1 MTIEAKNY
9 ERLVGNLPGF
19 SPPQIEQHLKLYQGY
34 VKKINE
40 IRAEIEKIPSPRQGE
55 LNFST
60 GSFPSSSGASRC
72 LTMACYLHE
81 MYFDNLGGS
90 RGAPESDLA
99 RAIEGS
105 FGSQSNW
112 EEDLRA
118 CAETATGGWVL
129 LTYDRIDGK
138 LHHNQV
144 WEHSNG
150 IMINQEHLLALDT
163 WEHAFMIDFGTDK
176 KSYLGAFLQNVTWKV
191 VADDSPGGRQEHEP
205 PSVSSRSRSRPP
217 GYRSLRRPARCRRR
231 RPLTGASGA
240 VAREPGWVG
249 VSSAPASAARSGLPS
264 PRIAPAGGVRR
275 GLPGLRRGGSP
286 PAVKRLPPVLPA
298 RKTSTTT
305 AILDFVLASCGG
317 TPTGLALFSIVVFAA
332 ASAQSLRPAR
342 SWSGTCRSRRG
353 PVGRRDS
360 IVITPDL
367 EDEDSTRLYLWDP
380 IRRSHVFVRD
390 EADDDD
396 GAPSAQT

>member
-40 IRAEIEKIPSPRQGE
+40 IRAEIEKIPFAERKANS
-55 LNFST
+55 NFSY
-60 GSFPSSSGASRC
+60 GKFSELKRRESVPYNGV
-72 LTMACYLHE
+72 YLHE

-176 KSYLGAFLQNVTWKV
+176 KSYLGAFLQNVNWKV
-191 VADDSPGGRQEHEP
+191 VAERFA
-205 PSVSSRSRSRPP
+205 
-217 GYRSLRRPARCRRR
+217 LA
-231 RPLTGASGA
+231 
-240 VAREPGWVG
+240 
-249 VSSAPASAARSGLPS
+249 AAR
-264 PRIAPAGGVRR
+264 
-275 GLPGLRRGGSP
+275 
-286 PAVKRLPPVLPA
+286 A
-298 RKTSTTT
+298 R
-305 AILDFVLASCGG
+305 
-317 TPTGLALFSIVVFAA
+317 AA
-332 ASAQSLRPAR
+332 
-342 SWSGTCRSRRG
+342 
-353 PVGRRDS
+353 
-360 IVITPDL
+360 
-367 EDEDSTRLYLWDP
+367 
-380 IRRSHVFVRD
+380 
-390 EADDDD
+390 
-396 GAPSAQT
+396 